1 MTELEKAYADLYRFN
16 QKKGLKNLIITAIRK
31 KGFRHICYLRWYQ
44 SGHCRIIAR
53 LLLRW
58 STNTTGLDIHFNTSI
73 GPGFV
78 LHHPFNIAINGRAVL
93 GKNVSLHHGCTIGA
107 ELRGKRAGNPT
118 LGDNVWVGS
127 NACIVGE
134 VHIGNDVLI
143 APLTYVNFDVPDH
156 SIVIGNPGR
165 IIAKEHATEGYISNE
180 NEIIS

>member
-16 QKKGLKNLIITAIRK
+16 QKEGLKNLIITAIRK

-107 ELRGKRAGNPT
+107 ELRGKLCIKSERIDPVFRSTVYGTQPKVAGFFSVEP
-118 LGDNVWVGS
+118 V
-127 NACIVGE
+127 
-134 VHIGNDVLI
+134 
-143 APLTYVNFDVPDH
+143 
-156 SIVIGNPGR
+156 
-165 IIAKEHATEGYISNE
+165 
-180 NEIIS
+180 